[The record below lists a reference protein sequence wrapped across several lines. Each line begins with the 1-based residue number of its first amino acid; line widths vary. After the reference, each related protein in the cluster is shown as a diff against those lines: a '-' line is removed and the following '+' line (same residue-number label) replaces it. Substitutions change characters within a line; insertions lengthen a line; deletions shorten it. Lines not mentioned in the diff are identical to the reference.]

1 MHGCGDPNQ
10 LVFERAIHDRIRAP
24 IVAGGGCYES
34 TEHAIWY
41 NPNTGRRI
49 PFETVVDVHNIYF
62 MASRYMA
69 AVASQSDDGATDME
83 SIFDCGVTYV
93 CHHLNRTLTTVER
106 AMLKNIAARSVGY
119 CAPMHAMA
127 LMQASAGMEPA
138 GADAMI
144 GVPHEED
151 DPPFPAEVPNMTP
164 AYIRQQALRVEKSVM
179 ATQYPPRD
187 TIASRRGGVGD
198 RIVLD
203 GYTPFLVDKLCAG
216 IDIRYGKVVCAI
228 SKGHCAPK
236 ARSVPSALSASDS
249 SYQPRT
255 AWDDDP
261 EVATRTVL
269 VSTRCGELYDSDV
282 VVVAVPLGVL
292 QRKLDE
298 GGIMFSPSLSEDKL
312 EAIHGMG
319 MGIHNKIVLRFSEDD
334 VFWAAQ
340 TPQLNCIDERFQFF
354 NLHAYGKTGVLLVHV
369 FAESGFAAGYWNLSD
384 LGVLYEVMVVLG
396 GIYCGGLESEGAQA
410 GRSRLAKLLRV
421 CENCSKDLNV
431 AENGQVCPHCGRSG
445 EERRPVSKARDT
457 TTNDGKEEEFAKGKK
472 HACWDSLP
480 LPEEYLVTR
489 WDEDPFAFGSYS
501 YMPCGGNWS
510 MIEELATPEPRD
522 CAHPYMFFAGEH
534 CSDLG
539 WQCLHGAYETGIRA
553 AKEIL
558 ACFGI
563 ADTTDGNGVKA
574 MIETEVDGENV
585 GATVGEGMEPKPE
598 AALNLIKT
606 ESMVNNGV
614 NTEDV
619 GETMTGMENGSN
631 ACTGT
636 GVVGVGIDTGV
647 DAGTNAGADT
657 GLTTGGDGDL
667 TAAAIATP
675 AVPDGTNPGTGG
687 SGVENMANGEQ
698 AEGFWTVER
707 ERALTR
713 ALTGYS
719 DVYGNVDD
727 VIDEIAYAL
736 ETFKKEPTQLK
747 RDEIRRLVQAR
758 TMDRMNDG
766 DLVARTFV
774 KFHREGGEEVFPK
787 PFEEVH
793 RRARMIG
800 LNGNKLKEYYADDI
814 VSELRKFAKAVAEN
828 QISYR
833 ETLRKIAVM
842 IYRKDGGLMTKR
854 CLSEYLR
861 TQEFGTGPQKELY
874 LEKYLPSRPKDTE
887 NNVKN

>member
-10 LVFERAIHDRIRAP
+10 LVFERAIQDRIRAP

-41 NPNTGRRI
+41 NPSTGRRI
-49 PFETVVDVHNIYF
+49 PFETIVDVHNIYF

-83 SIFDCGVTYV
+83 SIFECGVAYV
-93 CHHLNRTLTTVER
+93 CHHLERTLSSVEQ

-119 CAPMHAMA
+119 CAPMRAMA

-151 DPPFPAEVPNMTP
+151 DPPFPAEVPNMAP
-164 AYIRQQALRVEKSVM
+164 AFIRQQAMRVEKSVM
-179 ATQYPPRD
+179 ATQYPPHD
-187 TIASRRGGVGD
+187 TVASRRGGVGD

-203 GYTPFLVDKLCAG
+203 GYTPFLVDKLCTG
-216 IDIRYGKVVCAI
+216 VDIRYGKVVCAI

-236 ARSVPSALSASDS
+236 ACPIPSNPSGTD
-249 SYQPRT
+249 PRHHLKT
-255 AWDDDP
+255 TWDDDP

-282 VVVAVPLGVL
+282 VVVTTPLGVL

-319 MGIHNKIVLRFSEDD
+319 MGIHNKIVLRFSDDD

-369 FAESGFAAGYWNLSD
+369 FAESGFAAGYWD
-384 LGVLYEVMVVLG
+384 LPDPGVLYEVMVVLG
-396 GIYCGGLESEGAQA
+396 GIYCGGLENEGAQA

-421 CENCSKDLNV
+421 CENCRKDLESGT
-431 AENGQVCPHCGRSG
+431 ENGQACHHCGHAAG
-445 EERRPVSKARDT
+445 EKGPVPKARGMT
-457 TTNDGKEEEFAKGKK
+457 ANDGKEEEFVKGKK
-472 HACWDSLP
+472 RARWDSLP

-522 CAHPYMFFAGEH
+522 CAHPYIFFAGEH

-563 ADTTDGNGVKA
+563 ADSTDGNGVKA
-574 MIETEVDGENV
+574 MMDLEVDNDDV
-585 GATVGEGMEPKPE
+585 GATIEELEAKPE
-598 AALNLIKT
+598 VALDAMKTERMINNGIKT
-606 ESMVNNGV
+606 EH
-614 NTEDV
+614 V
-619 GETMTGMENGSN
+619 GETVVGMKNGSSADASVGAEPGASAGSGAGAN
-631 ACTGT
+631 STTDGDGAARAATAANDGIRLGT
-636 GVVGVGIDTGV
+636 GE
-647 DAGTNAGADT
+647 
-657 GLTTGGDGDL
+657 
-667 TAAAIATP
+667 
-675 AVPDGTNPGTGG
+675 
-687 SGVENMANGEQ
+687 SSVEKTANGKQ
-698 AEGFWTVER
+698 SDGFWTEER

-747 RDEIRRLVQAR
+747 RDEIRRLVRAR
-758 TMDRMNDG
+758 TMERMNDG

-774 KFHREGGEEVFPK
+774 KFHKEGGEEVFPK

-793 RRARMIG
+793 RRTRMIG

-814 VSELRKFAKAVAEN
+814 VNELRKFAKAVAEN

-874 LEKYLPSRPKDTE
+874 LEKYLPSRPKETE
-887 NNVKN
+887 NNLNN